1 MLKETWLINVD
12 ILDKILKQKKD
23 IGSKLKK
30 KKKSKYFI
38 SNNIL
43 VLAL

>member
-30 KKKSKYFI
+30 KKKKK
-38 SNNIL
+38 
-43 VLAL
+43 V